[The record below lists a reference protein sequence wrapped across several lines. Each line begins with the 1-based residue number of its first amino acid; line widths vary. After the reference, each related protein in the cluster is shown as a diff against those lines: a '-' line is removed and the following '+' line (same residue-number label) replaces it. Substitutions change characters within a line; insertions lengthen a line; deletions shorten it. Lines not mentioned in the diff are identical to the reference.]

1 MPKSYNRLMSFCD
14 GKWRFR
20 VGLPDVSNI
29 AIRVNHKDKEG
40 NLAAQDA

>member
-20 VGLPDVSNI
+20 VGPLALDKLPDVSNI
-29 AIRVNHKDKEG
+29 AIKGEP
-40 NLAAQDA
+40 